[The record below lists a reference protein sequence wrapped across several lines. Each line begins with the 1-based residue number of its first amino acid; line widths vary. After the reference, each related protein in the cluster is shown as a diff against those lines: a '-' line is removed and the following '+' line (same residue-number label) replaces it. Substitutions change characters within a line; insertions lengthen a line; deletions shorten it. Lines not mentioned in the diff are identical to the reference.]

1 MEETEFLEDI
11 QYAYSYVLNA
21 MIFKWTHDSDNYL
34 NYHNTCEIHTK
45 KINKSV
51 LIKFE
56 PVENGSEYWH
66 DEAIVTIEP
75 LENSD
80 IEITTDVWFKVRP
93 YLEQVENK
101 FIDSVNG
108 FIKKYGTWI
117 KPLEKGTFNELLNIK
132 IPIYLRNKKL
142 FLKYKIIDFSRY
154 RVCSWKPKELIEW
167 TYTIPGFIRKAE
179 EKIKNFKKQIDH
191 EISTIK
197 NYIKMYEKEIEVAF
211 NQLHYIE
218 VMEKLLKEKQNLE
231 NKKKELEQKIDYFKY
246 PYRKEVSYTYDD
258 EEIEINEGLKE
269 STISLENAFPERNKL
284 KIKLTFSGI
293 KRTRDE

>member
-1 MEETEFLEDI
+1 MKETDFLEDI

-21 MIFKWTHDSDNYL
+21 MIFKWTHESDNFI

-51 LIKFE
+51 LIKYE

-66 DEAIVTIEP
+66 DEAIVTMEP

-80 IEITTDVWFKVRP
+80 IEITTDVWFKIRP

-101 FIDSVNG
+101 FIDSVNE

-117 KPLEKGTFNELLNIK
+117 NPLEKGTFNELLNIK

-142 FLKYKIIDFSRY
+142 FLKYKIIDFSSY

-167 TYTIPGFIRKAE
+167 TYTIPGFARKAE
-179 EKIKNFKKQIDH
+179 GKIANYKKQIDF
-191 EISTIK
+191 EMNTIK
-197 NYIKMYEKEIEVAF
+197 SYITMYEEELETAF
-211 NQLHYIE
+211 NQLHHIE
-218 VMEKLLKEKQNLE
+218 VMEKLLKEKQKLE
-231 NKKKELEQKIDYFKY
+231 SKENELQQTIIKFKY
-246 PYRKEVSYTYDD
+246 PYGVDVNYTFDD
-258 EEIEINEGLKE
+258 EGIEINQGHKE
-269 STISLENAFPERNKL
+269 APISLENAFPERNKL
-284 KIKLTFSGI
+284 KLKLTFSGV